1 MKQKSNMRYLH
12 MGCGESLAASQG
24 HRVNGLNRTNTVSQ
38 KTEKTGKTK
47 RRKGN
52 EGGR

>member
-1 MKQKSNMRYLH
+1 MKQKFKMRDLH

-24 HRVNGLNRTNTVSQ
+24 HRVSGLNRTRTVPQ
-38 KTEKTGKTK
+38 KTQETGKTK
-47 RRKGN
+47 GSKGN